1 MEATTMRRPL
11 DHPAPRLPALSAP
24 EDAFLPR
31 AQAGDPAALA
41 QLIAEYRPRI
51 YSFALS
57 QLRQREDAEDVTQ
70 ETFVRMV
77 RMLGAYSGRG
87 AFRAWLYRIATNVCR
102 DHQRRRAQDRSRTI
116 PDLEAS
122 EAAAPGDVQDQVSSA
137 LTLAAAIGRL
147 PDKYRE
153 VVTLQWLEQ
162 LSPGEIAEIL
172 GRPAN
177 LVRVQLWRA
186 RGLLARELG
195 DWLD

>member
-1 MEATTMRRPL
+1 MEATTMRRSL
-11 DHPAPRLPALSAP
+11 DPAAPRLHATPAV
-24 EDAFLPR
+24 EDGLLRR
-31 AQAGDPAALA
+31 AQSGDQAALA
-41 QLIAEYRPRI
+41 QLIDEYRPRI

-77 RMLGAYSGRG
+77 RMLASYQGRG
-87 AFRAWLYRIATNVCR
+87 EFRAWLYRIAANLCR
-102 DHQRRRAQDRSRTI
+102 DQQRRRAQQRTRTVQGQDT
-116 PDLEAS
+116 P
-122 EAAAPGDVQDQVSSA
+122 EAAAPGDVQEEVSSA
-137 LTLAAAIGRL
+137 MTLAAAVSRL

-162 LSPGEIAEIL
+162 LSPAEIAEIL
-172 GRPAN
+172 GRSIN

>member
-11 DHPAPRLPALSAP
+11 DPPAPRLPAALVA
-24 EDAFLPR
+24 EDGLLR
-31 AQAGDPAALA
+31 LAQSGDPAALA
-41 QLIAEYRPRI
+41 QLIEEYRPRI
-51 YSFALS
+51 YSFVLS

-77 RMLGAYSGRG
+77 RLLGSYSGRG
-87 AFRAWLYRIATNVCR
+87 EFRSWLYRIATNLCR
-102 DHQRRRAQDRSRTI
+102 DQQRRRAQHRSRTV
-116 PDLEAS
+116 PDQDAPEP
-122 EAAAPGDVQDQVSSA
+122 AAPGDVQDEVSSA
-137 LTLAAAIGRL
+137 LTLAAAISRL

>member
-11 DHPAPRLPALSAP
+11 DPPAPRLPAPPAA
-24 EDAFLPR
+24 EDGLLRR

-41 QLIAEYRPRI
+41 LLIDEYRPRI
-51 YSFALS
+51 YSFALC

-70 ETFVRMV
+70 ETFMRMV
-77 RMLGAYSGRG
+77 RTIGSYSGRG
-87 AFRAWLYRIATNVCR
+87 VFQAWLYRIAVNACR
-102 DHQRRRAQDRSRTI
+102 DQQRRRSLERSRTV
-116 PDLEAS
+116 PDQEAP
-122 EAAAPGDVQDQVSSA
+122 EAAAPGDVQEQVSRA
-137 LTLAAAIGRL
+137 LTLAAAISRL

-162 LSPGEIAEIL
+162 LSHAEIGEIL
-172 GRPAN
+172 GRPTN